1 MRLLLEKAEP
11 GSIVGTLAKFKTH
24 RLEQSGRQIIRTS
37 PPIATVRRQ
46 KDSTFATWWWLRS
59 KDVQA
64 FHVAHLSCT
73 PERNSSPR

>member
-11 GSIVGTLAKFKTH
+11 RFIVGTLARFKTH

-46 KDSTFATWWWLRS
+46 KDFTFATWWWLRS
-59 KDVQA
+59 KVVEA
-64 FHVAHLSCT
+64 LHIEHLSCT
-73 PERNSSPR
+73 SERNSSPR